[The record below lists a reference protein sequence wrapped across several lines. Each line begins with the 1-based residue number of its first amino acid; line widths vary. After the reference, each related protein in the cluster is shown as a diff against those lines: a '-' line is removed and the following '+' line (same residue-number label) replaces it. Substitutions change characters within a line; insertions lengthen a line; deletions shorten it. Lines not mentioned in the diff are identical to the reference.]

1 MSEVWW
7 GKESRRNLQAGVKRS
22 GGSSAAQ
29 PELLPSSRQEVTDE
43 LRARTKNFTPEWT
56 NLRATDAGFA
66 LTRLFGEQME
76 PVIERLNR
84 LPEKALIE
92 FLGMAGVQPLQAS
105 PASALLEFEVSDS
118 APQSVLVSRGFQVG
132 AQPADG
138 GGDLVIFETERDLL
152 AAPAK
157 IDEMHVQLDNLFQ
170 AIDVQ
175 AEGDDAR
182 FLPFGDRPEPG
193 RALFIGLSG
202 DIAPG
207 PTLSLGIRVAAPPG
221 SPPPVPGGG
230 VAPLPVPSAPLLEWS
245 VLDGSKFE
253 SVEVN
258 FDETGALAHSGVIEL
273 RLPRQ
278 WRPGRPAGLD
288 KTLRWLRLQITF
300 GSFEQSPVLTS
311 VKLNMARA
319 IAARTIFNEALEPL
333 PQSRNRQMRLSQR
346 PVLPDSLI
354 LEVDEGGFDTAS
366 EPEVDL
372 PVASDGIDQ
381 SSPGAQGRSK
391 TRRWRQVDDLSL
403 FGPEDEVYVLD
414 PLEAIVT
421 FGDGV
426 KGAEVPQGFR
436 NVRAARYRVGGGKAG
451 AVAAEAISTLLSSAP
466 FIKKVSNPWPATGG
480 ADRESQQ
487 QAIKRG
493 PQEIRTRSRAV
504 TVADYALLARR
515 AQGALVERAHAVA
528 GLHPAFPGRPIP
540 GVVAVFVVPPDRN
553 EGPPTPDEDTLRAVS
568 SYLSA
573 EAAPAGVEVVAA
585 APRYHR
591 VKIEAALIIRSGV
604 DSGETVRRAIKA
616 IDDFINPLTGGSDRG
631 GWPFGGALRY
641 QALLRRLTDVYG
653 VSAVPTLSIIADGFR
668 FLACQDFVPEANAL
682 LWPEVH
688 QIVVR
693 EREES
698 R

>member
-1 MSEVWW
+1 M
-7 GKESRRNLQAGVKRS
+7 
-22 GGSSAAQ
+22 
-29 PELLPSSRQEVTDE
+29 
-43 LRARTKNFTPEWT
+43 
-56 NLRATDAGFA
+56 
-66 LTRLFGEQME
+66 
-76 PVIERLNR
+76 
-84 LPEKALIE
+84 
-92 FLGMAGVQPLQAS
+92 
-105 PASALLEFEVSDS
+105 
-118 APQSVLVSRGFQVG
+118 LV
-132 AQPADG
+132 
-138 GGDLVIFETERDLL
+138 
-152 AAPAK
+152 APAK
-157 IDEMHVQLDNLFQ
+157 IAEMHVQLDNLFQ
-170 AIDVQ
+170 AINVQ
-175 AEGDDAR
+175 AEGDAAR
-182 FLPFGDRPEPG
+182 FLPFGDRPESG

-230 VAPLPVPSAPLLEWS
+230 VAPLPVPTAPLLEWS

-258 FDETGALAHSGVIEL
+258 FDETGGLVHSGVIEL

-288 KTLRWLRLQITF
+288 GDKPLRWLRLQIMF

-311 VKLNMARA
+311 VKLNMVRA

-333 PQSRNRQMRLSQR
+333 PQSRNRQMRLSQK
-346 PVLPDSLI
+346 PVLPDTLI
-354 LEVDEGGFDTAS
+354 IEVDEGGFAITN
-366 EPEVDL
+366 EPEVNAPIAVDEINE
-372 PVASDGIDQ
+372 SSTDTQ
-381 SSPGAQGRSK
+381 SRSK

-403 FGPEDEVYVLD
+403 YGPEDEVYVLD

-426 KGAEVPQGFR
+426 HGAEVPQGFR
-436 NVRAARYRVGGGKAG
+436 NVRAVRYRVGGGKAG
-451 AVAAEAISTLLSSAP
+451 SVEAEAISTLLSSAP
-466 FIKKVSNPWPATGG
+466 FITKVTNPWPATGG

-487 QAIKRG
+487 QTIRRG

-515 AQGALVERAHAVA
+515 AQGALIERAHAVA

-553 EGPPTPDEDTLRAVS
+553 EGPPTPDEDTLRAVA

-573 EAAPAGVEVVAA
+573 QAAPAGVEVVAA

-591 VKIEAALIIRSGV
+591 VRIEAAITIHSGV
-604 DSGETVRRAIKA
+604 DSGDTVRRAIKA
-616 IDDFINPLTGGSDRG
+616 LDDFLDPLTGGPDRN

-641 QALLRRLTDVYG
+641 QSLLRRLTDVDG

-688 QIVVR
+688 QVVVQ
-693 EREES
+693 ERKES